1 MPYEDDENG
10 SGYLPARTGT
20 IARDEFGAHQVATI
34 AETAS
39 MAVAAQ
45 ARAAIEARYIMAL
58 KRPRDPDAVRV
69 KLMKECTRPS
79 FAAVARYRKPIGAG
93 IEGPSIR
100 FAEAAIRCMTNI
112 FPEVSTVFDDER
124 KRIVRV
130 AVTDLE
136 VNVTYTRDVT
146 VNKVVERSKVKDGQ
160 RVLDE
165 RLNAQGKKVFLVEAT
180 EDDLLNKE
188 GALVSK
194 ALRTLALR
202 IIPGDLIDECMT
214 EVKKTL
220 HDRAAKDPDAERKA
234 LVDAFASL
242 KVFPDDLLGYL
253 GHGLDK
259 LVPAEV
265 VELRA
270 IYASIR
276 DGEATWADVL
286 EQKTGKQ
293 GGPAS
298 PGIAAAEGAPAP
310 APKPD
315 LDAKVREK
323 AKQALKPKKEAAPAE
338 AQAPAPA
345 PVVTPAPPAD
355 EAREPAASPA
365 TLERLCAAVARAH
378 GKDADPAQVAA
389 HILSDPAVTEIQQL
403 TEAEALQVV
412 GLVERMKAQ

>member
-1 MPYEDDENG
+1 MPYSDD
-10 SGYLPARTGT
+10 SGADYLPARTG
-20 IARDEFGAHQVATI
+20 AVERDEFGAHQVATI

-45 ARAAIEARYIMAL
+45 ARAAIEARYIMAI

-136 VNVTYTRDVT
+136 VNVTYTRDVM

-160 RVLDE
+160 QVFGE
-165 RLNAQGKKVFLVEAT
+165 RLNSRGQKVYLVEAT

-202 IIPGDLIDECMT
+202 IIPGDLIDECMN
-214 EVKKTL
+214 EVKRTL

-234 LVDAFASL
+234 LVDAFAAI
-242 KVFPDDLLGYL
+242 KVYPDDLLGYL
-253 GHGLDK
+253 GHPLDR

-270 IYASIR
+270 VYASIR
-276 DGEATWADVL
+276 DGEATWAEVI
-286 EQKTGKQ
+286 EQRTGKAS
-293 GGPAS
+293 GPAS
-298 PGIAAAEGAPAP
+298 PGIATQDVPPAVDHAKITEKAKAAMRAKKEPAP
-310 APKPD
+310 AQ
-315 LDAKVREK
+315 DA
-323 AKQALKPKKEAAPAE
+323 P
-338 AQAPAPA
+338 
-345 PVVTPAPPAD
+345 
-355 EAREPAASPA
+355 
-365 TLERLCAAVARAH
+365 
-378 GKDADPAQVAA
+378 ADPAALTPEQ
-389 HILSDPAVTEIQQL
+389 EEQL
-403 TEAEALQVV
+403 P
-412 GLVERMKAQ
+412 K